1 MTASAL
7 HRPTAPDP
15 AGTSAVRH
23 LIPPGS
29 RTHRTLLACAL
40 IGGLLF
46 NATIWI
52 AGAVRP
58 GYDALRQPMS
68 ALSLGPGGWV
78 QMTNFIVFG
87 ALGIC
92 FALALRATLSPG
104 RGATWAPLLQA
115 VAGLSMIFAG
125 VFAEDPSAGY
135 PVGAVPP
142 TTATMH
148 GMVHL
153 IATFVSLT
161 ATVAFLLVLASR
173 LAAEPGWRGWATWLR
188 GTAILMM
195 ALLAAFGFAMATPHG
210 PAGLFEKAATI
221 IVTIPG
227 TVLITRVL
235 ARAGRLTH

>member
-7 HRPTAPDP
+7 HRPIAPEP

-23 LIPPGS
+23 LFTRGS
-29 RTHRTLLACAL
+29 RTHRALLTSAL

-46 NATIWI
+46 NATIWV

-87 ALGIC
+87 VLGIC
-92 FALALRATLSPG
+92 FALALRATLAPG
-104 RGATWAPLLQA
+104 RGATWAPVLQA
-115 VAGLSMIFAG
+115 VAALSMITAG

-135 PVGAVPP
+135 PVGVAPL

-148 GMVHL
+148 GMVHQV
-153 IATFVSLT
+153 ASFVSLT

-173 LAAEPGWRGWATWLR
+173 LAAEPGWRGWAAWLR

-195 ALLAAFGFAMATPHG
+195 ALLAAFGFAAATHHG
-210 PAGLFEKAATI
+210 PAGLFEKAASI
-221 IVTIPG
+221 VVTIAG
-227 TVLITRVL
+227 TALITRVL
-235 ARAGRLTH
+235 ARGGRLTR